1 MDWRR
6 PSGTWIGGHRGANG
20 VAPENTFA
28 GFEAARLAG
37 VDYVE
42 TDVRAAADGT
52 LMLVHDGTLERTTD
66 GFGAVADCRPD
77 ELAKLDAGGWF
88 GSRFVGQRIPTL
100 EAFLGWIEDV
110 PPLGA
115 ILEAKGPGTGGPLAR
130 RIAASSA
137 TERLAICGFSAD
149 ELRAAR
155 AARPDV
161 VTVLL
166 LDTDDLHAGP
176 VLALTRAAD
185 ADGAALLGRAL
196 TPSRLGELCEAG
208 LIVGAGTRNR
218 PGAVRRALDLA
229 VDLLDSDR
237 PEVALRVRAEARL
250 RSDSAR
256 QPASSEKSTG
266 QSVRLGG

>member
-6 PSGTWIGGHRGANG
+6 PRGTWIGGHRGANA

-28 GFEAARLAG
+28 GFEVARSAG

-52 LMLVHDGTLERTTD
+52 LMLVHDDTLERTSD
-66 GFGAVADCRPD
+66 GSGAVADRRPD
-77 ELAKLDAGGWF
+77 ELARLDAGAWF
-88 GSRFVGQRIPTL
+88 GPRFAGERIPTL
-100 EAFLGWIEDV
+100 EGFLEWIERL

-130 RIAASSA
+130 RVANSSA
-137 TERLAICGFSAD
+137 AGRLAICGFSTD

-155 AARPDV
+155 AADPGV
-161 VTVLL
+161 VTILL
-166 LDTDDLHAGP
+166 LDTDDLRAGSA
-176 VLALTRAAD
+176 VGLARAAG

-196 TPSRLGELCEAG
+196 TRLRLAELRDAG
-208 LIVGAGTRNR
+208 LLVGAGTRDR
-218 PGAVRRALDLA
+218 PAAVRRALRLA

-237 PEVALRVRAEARL
+237 PQIAVRIRRE
-250 RSDSAR
+250 
-256 QPASSEKSTG
+256 T
-266 QSVRLGG
+266 